1 MHMVTI
7 SIACLVGAFAGGLI
21 FGFGVHVGQQLPPTQ
36 AVYHTNHPQQHGQ
49 HHANQAGNQHRKEGT
64 S

>member
-21 FGFGVHVGQQLPPTQ
+21 FGFGVHVGQQLPTQ
-36 AVYHTNHPQQHGQ
+36 TVYHTQHQPQHGQ
-49 HHANQAGNQHRKEGT
+49 HHDKQQGT
-64 S
+64 RR

>member
-36 AVYHTNHPQQHGQ
+36 AVYHTGHAQHPAPYHTPIPPG
-49 HHANQAGNQHRKEGT
+49 AHR
-64 S
+64 

>member
-21 FGFGVHVGQQLPPTQ
+21 FGFGVHVGQQLPAQ
-36 AVYHTNHPQQHGQ
+36 AVYHTSHGQHGQ
-49 HHANQAGNQHRKEGT
+49 HHQMVQRHDKHQGAQR
-64 S
+64 